1 MITIE
6 RVAIEFSDVTLSLPN
21 PHRHHELIKW
31 HGMITGKYGSGR
43 RQGFITSAG
52 GFVDR
57 VRAAEIAYAA
67 GQIEKPKRVL
77 FSEDLW

>member
-6 RVAIEFSDVTLSLPN
+6 RVAVEFSDMTLSLPR
-21 PHRHHELIKW
+21 PHRHHDLIRW
-31 HGMITGKYGSGR
+31 HAQITGKHGSG

-57 VRAAEIAYAA
+57 KQAAQIAFDAR
-67 GQIEKPKRVL
+67 QIELPKSML
-77 FSEDLW
+77 CSEDLW